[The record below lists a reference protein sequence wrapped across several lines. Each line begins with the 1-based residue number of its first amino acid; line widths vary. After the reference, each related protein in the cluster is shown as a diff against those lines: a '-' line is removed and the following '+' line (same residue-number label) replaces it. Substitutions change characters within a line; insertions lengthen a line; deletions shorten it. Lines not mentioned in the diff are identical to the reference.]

1 MINCHSPPV
10 LVRLVPRLQ
19 SISSQVGED
28 FSAEPLCVVAP
39 FMRSVCKT
47 IVIVTIFCYYFCMS
61 NLAKDEDINLKEY
74 SALIET
80 VSKVEFSKVSS
91 YGLIEYPEIL
101 NLATHTVYL
110 VLKNG
115 SDNLYNNA
123 YLTKAIKWEIRN
135 EIRRRYRW
143 YSMKNTIHTTTATND
158 DVREVVYKAIV
169 SVEAMAEA
177 ENPVVVKDSKMTPS
191 ENAEYD
197 ELKSRIKVAIS
208 HLPERERNL
217 VEAKFYQDKK
227 LKEISDEF
235 NISQSRIS
243 RIIQNALKKVRK
255 ELMKQ
260 GI

>member
-1 MINCHSPPV
+1 M
-10 LVRLVPRLQ
+10 
-19 SISSQVGED
+19 
-28 FSAEPLCVVAP
+28 AKVA
-39 FMRSVCKT
+39 
-47 IVIVTIFCYYFCMS
+47 
-61 NLAKDEDINLKEY
+61 NEENINLKEY
-74 SALIET
+74 SDLIET

-91 YGLIEYPEIL
+91 YGLIEYPEIV

-115 SDNLYNNA
+115 TASLYNNA

-143 YSMKNTIHTTTATND
+143 YTMKNTQPVND
-158 DVREVVYKAIV
+158 SEVREVVYKTIV

-177 ENPVVVKDSKMTPS
+177 DNPVIVRDTSMTPP
-191 ENAEYD
+191 EQAEYE
-197 ELKSRIKVAIS
+197 ELKDRIKEAIK
-208 HLPERERNL
+208 HLPEREKAL
-217 VEAKFYQDKK
+217 VEAKFFQDKK

-255 ELMKQ
+255 ELNKQ
-260 GI
+260 EV

>member
-1 MINCHSPPV
+1 M
-10 LVRLVPRLQ
+10 
-19 SISSQVGED
+19 
-28 FSAEPLCVVAP
+28 AKVA
-39 FMRSVCKT
+39 
-47 IVIVTIFCYYFCMS
+47 
-61 NLAKDEDINLKEY
+61 NEENINLKEY
-74 SALIET
+74 SDLIET

-91 YGLIEYPEIL
+91 YGLIEYPEIV

-115 SDNLYNNA
+115 TASLYNNA

-143 YSMKNTIHTTTATND
+143 YTMKNTQSVND
-158 DVREVVYKAIV
+158 SEVREVVYKTIV

-177 ENPVVVKDSKMTPS
+177 DNPVIVRDTSMTPP
-191 ENAEYD
+191 EQAEYE
-197 ELKSRIKVAIS
+197 ELKDRIKEAIK
-208 HLPERERNL
+208 HLPEREKAL
-217 VEAKFYQDKK
+217 VEAKFFQDKK

-255 ELMKQ
+255 ELNKQ
-260 GI
+260 EG

>member
-1 MINCHSPPV
+1 M
-10 LVRLVPRLQ
+10 
-19 SISSQVGED
+19 
-28 FSAEPLCVVAP
+28 AKVA
-39 FMRSVCKT
+39 
-47 IVIVTIFCYYFCMS
+47 
-61 NLAKDEDINLKEY
+61 NEENINLKEY
-74 SALIET
+74 SDLIET

-91 YGLIEYPEIL
+91 YGLIEYPEIV

-115 SDNLYNNA
+115 SASLYNNA

-143 YSMKNTIHTTTATND
+143 YTMKNTQPVND
-158 DVREVVYKAIV
+158 SEVREVVYKTIV

-177 ENPVVVKDSKMTPS
+177 DNPVIVRDTSMTPP
-191 ENAEYD
+191 EQAEYE
-197 ELKSRIKVAIS
+197 ELKARIKEAIK
-208 HLPERERNL
+208 HLPEREKAL
-217 VEAKFYQDKK
+217 VEAKFFQDKK

-255 ELMKQ
+255 ELNKQ
-260 GI
+260 ES

>member
-1 MINCHSPPV
+1 M
-10 LVRLVPRLQ
+10 
-19 SISSQVGED
+19 
-28 FSAEPLCVVAP
+28 
-39 FMRSVCKT
+39 
-47 IVIVTIFCYYFCMS
+47 
-61 NLAKDEDINLKEY
+61 AKVESEENINLKEY
-74 SALIET
+74 SDLIET

-91 YGLIEYPEIL
+91 YGLIEYPEIV

-115 SDNLYNNA
+115 SAELYNNA

-143 YSMKNTIHTTTATND
+143 YTMKNTQPVND
-158 DVREVVYKAIV
+158 SEVREVVYKSIV

-177 ENPVVVKDSKMTPS
+177 DNPVIVRDTSMTPS
-191 ENAEYD
+191 EQAEFD
-197 ELKSRIKVAIS
+197 ELKAKIKEAIT
-208 HLPERERNL
+208 HLPEREKAL
-217 VEAKFYQDKK
+217 VEAKFFQDKK

-255 ELMKQ
+255 ELNKQ
-260 GI
+260 DL

>member
-1 MINCHSPPV
+1 MTK
-10 LVRLVPRLQ
+10 
-19 SISSQVGED
+19 
-28 FSAEPLCVVAP
+28 VA
-39 FMRSVCKT
+39 
-47 IVIVTIFCYYFCMS
+47 
-61 NLAKDEDINLKEY
+61 NEENINLKEY
-74 SALIET
+74 TDLIET

-91 YGLIEYPEIL
+91 YGLIEYPEIV

-115 SDNLYNNA
+115 SASLYNNA

-143 YSMKNTIHTTTATND
+143 YTMKNTQPVND
-158 DVREVVYKAIV
+158 SEVREVVYKSIV

-177 ENPVVVKDSKMTPS
+177 DNPVIVKDTSMTPS
-191 ENAEYD
+191 EQAEFD
-197 ELKSRIKVAIS
+197 ELKIRIKEAIKN
-208 HLPERERNL
+208 LPEREKAL
-217 VEAKFYQDKK
+217 VEAKFFQDKK

-255 ELMKQ
+255 ELSKQ
-260 GI
+260 EY